1 MKTEHEQNSNERKV
15 ELLRKTGVNEVG
27 GAEAVDLKRF
37 EVGYLH
43 GEYTGKE
50 GDLLIHFFW
59 REPPIQGS
67 PPMRIVA
74 GGFPAQDVYAPW
86 PHNFREYMREAALA
100 AFHLHDEPRR
110 LEIDWIGELAS
121 WCMLVK
127 GVAAI
132 ITPPKE
138 KLVEMSNNILELI
151 KQ

>member
-1 MKTEHEQNSNERKV
+1 MKTEQNTNERKV

-43 GEYTGKE
+43 GEYVAKE
-50 GDLLIHFFW
+50 GDLLVHFFW
-59 REPPIQGS
+59 HEPPLQGS
-67 PPMRIVA
+67 PPARLVG
-74 GGFPAQDVYAPW
+74 GGFPDQDVRAPW
-86 PHNFREYMREAALA
+86 PHNFRECMREAALA
-100 AFHLHDEPRR
+100 TFRLHDEPRR

-127 GVAAI
+127 DVTTI
-132 ITPPKE
+132 VTPSKE